1 MKSFTINKDENGY
14 KVTIT
19 HSYLRQLELTEAW
32 VTASESI
39 SMMLPTLTECI
50 QQLGALNNHQINSFI
65 IQSNLGE
72 TKNE

>member
-32 VTASESI
+32 VTTSESI
-39 SMMLPTLTECI
+39 SIELPTLTECI
-50 QQLGALNNHQINSFI
+50 QQLGALNKNQINTFTI
-65 IQSNLGE
+65 TQSN
-72 TKNE
+72 